1 MAEIQTTTLIDDLT
15 GKPLDAEKAH
25 RIHFSVEGKT
35 YRLDVDEKG
44 ADEFHAA
51 LDRFIE
57 VSTKVAAGGAS
68 KRAAAAPRRASA
80 GSGEQTKM
88 REWAKANGYE
98 VAERGRIPA
107 AIQEAY
113 AAAN

>member
-15 GKPLDAEKAH
+15 GKALDADKAH

-44 ADEFHAA
+44 ADQFHAA

-57 VSTKVAAGGAS
+57 VSTKVAAGGV
-68 KRAAAAPRRASA
+68 KRATGSTPRRAAA

-113 AAAN
+113 AAAH

>member
-1 MAEIQTTTLIDDLT
+1 MAEIQTTQLINDLT
-15 GKPLDAEKAH
+15 GKPLDRENH
-25 RIHFSVEGKT
+25 TRIQFSVDGKHYQIDLDHEGAELFHESI
-35 YRLDVDEKG
+35 R
-44 ADEFHAA
+44 EFV
-51 LDRFIE
+51 E
-57 VSTKVAAGGAS
+57 N
-68 KRAAAAPRRASA
+68 AAPVKADRKARVSRPSA

-107 AIQEAY
+107 SIQEAY